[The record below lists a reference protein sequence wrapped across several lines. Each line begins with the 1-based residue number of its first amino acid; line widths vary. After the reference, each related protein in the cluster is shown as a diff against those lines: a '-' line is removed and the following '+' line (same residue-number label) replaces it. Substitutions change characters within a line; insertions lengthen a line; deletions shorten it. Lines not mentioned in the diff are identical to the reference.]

1 MSVGLSQER
10 LDAKAKVTGR
20 CRFTGDLALPGT
32 RIAKYLHS
40 TIAHGR
46 VVDIDTS
53 EAMSVTGVE
62 AVFTFADIPKIPFAT
77 AGHAFNLDPAA
88 RDKEDRLL
96 LTDHIRYHG
105 DEIAIVVAVD
115 GLTASKALKKIK
127 VTYEEY
133 PAILNHDQALDEKAT
148 ELHEGSGNRVG
159 EHNYQCGDVQAAI
172 AEADHSLTGQ
182 FQTQMVQHCH
192 MENHIAWA
200 YMDDTDH
207 IVIMSSTQIPHICR
221 RIVSQALDIPMSTI
235 QVIKPA
241 IGGGFGNKQDVVL
254 EPMVAFLTKK
264 LGGVPVMLELTREE
278 GLSSTRIRHPFRVNV
293 DCAVNNDGTLKAL
306 AMDVSS
312 NTGGYASHGHSI
324 AKAAGSKVVP
334 LYPNAALS
342 YQAITHYSNL
352 PSAGAMRGYGSPQLV
367 YAVESIM
374 EDAARKLG
382 MDSIDFRMKN
392 VAQTGDTNPLTGKVI
407 ESAGIR
413 ECLIKGRE
421 TFGWDQKK
429 QEHQAFKSG
438 NIRRGLGL
446 ACFSY
451 GSGTYPASVEI
462 AGARMILNQDG
473 RVTVQIGATEIGQG
487 SDTVIAQ
494 MAAERLGIPVSAIR
508 VVSTQDTDTTPFDPG
523 SFASRQTYIVC
534 QAVAETG
541 DLLRQRILEHAST
554 MLELPAEQLT
564 ISKDAVV
571 NGDKTVHLSLNELA
585 LDAYYHKTRG
595 QQLTAEVSRKVTT
608 NAYSYGCTLIEV
620 EVDIELCQL
629 SILGI
634 HNIHDSGKII
644 NPDLAAGQVYGGVGM
659 GISGALSE
667 ELLADPE
674 TGWIYNN
681 NLLDYKIATMMD
693 APDISCDF
701 VETHEPTAAFGNKS
715 LGEPPL
721 LSVAP
726 AIRNAILDATGV
738 AMNQLP
744 MSPKALFTA
753 FRDAGLL
760 DSVRPQERAHVS
772 H

>member
-20 CRFTGDLALPGT
+20 CRFTADLTLPGT

-40 TIAHGR
+40 TIAHGK
-46 VVDIDTS
+46 VTSIDTS
-53 EAMSVTGVE
+53 EALVLPGVE
-62 AVFTFADIPKIPFAT
+62 AVFTFADIPKTPFAT

-96 LTDHIRYHG
+96 LTEHVRYHG

-115 GLTASKALKKIK
+115 GLTASRALKKIK

-133 PAILNHDQALDEKAT
+133 PVLLNHEQALDAAAMEIHKGINKEK
-148 ELHEGSGNRVG
+148 GNRVG
-159 EHNYQCGDVQAAI
+159 EHDYQCGNVQ
-172 AEADHSLTGQ
+172 EALASADISLKGK

-192 MENHIAWA
+192 MENHVAWA

-207 IVIMSSTQIPHICR
+207 IVLMSSTQIPHICR

-254 EPMVAFLTKK
+254 EPMVAFLTKQ
-264 LGGVPVMLELTREE
+264 LGGLPVMLELTREE
-278 GLSSTRIRHPFRVNV
+278 CLSSTRIRHPFRVNME
-293 DCAVNNDGTLKAL
+293 CAVNNDGTLKAL
-306 AMDVSS
+306 VMDVSS

-342 YQAITHYSNL
+342 YQAVTHYSNL

-367 YAVESIM
+367 FAVESIM
-374 EDAARKLG
+374 EEAARKLG
-382 MDSIDFRMKN
+382 MDSIDFRLKN
-392 VAQTGDTNPLTGKVI
+392 VAKTGDTNPLTGKVI

-413 ECLIKGRE
+413 ECLHKGRE
-421 TFGWDQKK
+421 QFLWDQKK
-429 QEHQAFKSG
+429 QDHSRFNSAHKTG
-438 NIRRGLGL
+438 NIRRGLGV

-473 RVTVQIGATEIGQG
+473 RVTVQVGATEIGQG

-494 MAAERLGIPVSAIR
+494 MTAERLGIPVSAIR
-508 VVSTQDTDTTPFDPG
+508 IVSTQDTDTTPFDPG
-523 SFASRQTYIVC
+523 SFASRQTYVVC

-541 DLLRQRILEHAST
+541 DLLRQRILEHASC
-554 MLELPAEQLT
+554 MLELSTDQLA
-564 ISKDAVV
+564 IAKDAVV
-571 NGDKTVHLSLNELA
+571 STDGSVHLPLKDLA

-608 NAYSYGCTLIEV
+608 NAYSYGCTLVEV
-620 EVDIELCQL
+620 EVDIALCQL
-629 SILGI
+629 SILNI
-634 HNIHDSGKII
+634 RNIHDSGKII

-715 LGEPPL
+715 LDEPPL

-738 AMNQLP
+738 TMNQLP

-753 FRDAGLL
+753 FRDAELI
-760 DSVRPQERAHVS
+760 
-772 H
+772 